1 MSILHMRNARR
12 KNYFMKIAI
21 INNWEV
27 SNETEVKYREGELIQ
42 MK

>member
-1 MSILHMRNARR
+1 MSILHIRNARR

-27 SNETEVKYREGELIQ
+27 SNETEVRNGEGELLQ